1 MSWVICSNF
10 LSTRKSLCWLNSDLS
25 FTSLNSFEMLS
36 DCFISWL
43 YMRVLKLT
51 SGKIFSANFPQFL
64 SFQCEASR
72 RSLFASEREWLWRL
86 VGNVTSP
93 YARGSNGRTV
103 RLHVHKSLKIWRHYL
118 FQETVK
124 IYTDHKSVKYIF
136 TQKEL
141 NMRQRR
147 WLELIKDYDCHIMY
161 HSGKANVVADALSR
175 KACSKVLNSIT
186 TPDQLAQHVEMIQ
199 LNVVSKQAA
208 LATLLY
214 IH

>member
-1 MSWVICSNF
+1 
-10 LSTRKSLCWLNSDLS
+10 
-25 FTSLNSFEMLS
+25 
-36 DCFISWL
+36 
-43 YMRVLKLT
+43 
-51 SGKIFSANFPQFL
+51 
-64 SFQCEASR
+64 
-72 RSLFASEREWLWRL
+72 
-86 VGNVTSP
+86 
-93 YARGSNGRTV
+93 
-103 RLHVHKSLKIWRHYL
+103 
-118 FQETVK
+118 
-124 IYTDHKSVKYIF
+124 
-136 TQKEL
+136 
-141 NMRQRR
+141 MRQRR